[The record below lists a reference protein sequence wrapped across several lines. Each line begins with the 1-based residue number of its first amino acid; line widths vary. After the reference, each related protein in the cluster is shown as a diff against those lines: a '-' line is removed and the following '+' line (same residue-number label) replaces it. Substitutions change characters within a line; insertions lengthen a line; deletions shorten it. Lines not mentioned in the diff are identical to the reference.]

1 MEESAK
7 KPQFDPLSFEIPKC
21 KICKVKEAETA
32 EKETFEPY
40 CYKDALKS
48 KLDSEKIEDID
59 VILSSL

>member
-1 MEESAK
+1 
-7 KPQFDPLSFEIPKC
+7 LSFEIPKC